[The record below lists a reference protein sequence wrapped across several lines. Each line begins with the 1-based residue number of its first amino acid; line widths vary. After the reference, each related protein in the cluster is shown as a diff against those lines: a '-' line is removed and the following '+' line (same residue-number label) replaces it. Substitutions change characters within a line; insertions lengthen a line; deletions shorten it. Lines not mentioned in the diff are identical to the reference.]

1 MERHKEI
8 DAMKAVADALEPL
21 DEEAVRRV
29 LAWAASSH
37 GVSGSTDTRR
47 AGGLG
52 GLVDTNA
59 AVTEFQHFSDLF
71 DTASPATN
79 PDRALVA
86 GYWLQVVDGQEDFV
100 SQDANDLLRDLGHGA
115 KNITDAFNKLQ
126 AKKPVLARQVQKGS
140 GKMGRKRI
148 RLTQAGIKRVEA
160 LVSGEAHEDA
170 D

>member
-1 MERHKEI
+1 MERHQEI
-8 DAMKAVADALEPL
+8 DAMKAVSDALEPL
-21 DEEAVRRV
+21 DEDAIRRV
-29 LAWAASSH
+29 LTWAASSH
-37 GVSGSTDTRR
+37 GVSSSADKGRV
-47 AGGLG
+47 GLG
-52 GLVDTNA
+52 QLVDPNSGG
-59 AVTEFQHFSDLF
+59 TEFQHFSELF

-86 GYWLQVVDGQEDFV
+86 GYWLQVVEEQGDFASQE
-100 SQDANDLLRDLGHGA
+100 ANDLLRDLGHGA

-160 LVSGEAHEDA
+160 FVSGEAHEDA
-170 D
+170 E